1 MFYFTHSFVC
11 KPVDKKIITSY
22 SKINQYEFCS
32 SIKQENIY
40 GTQFHPEKSHV
51 NGLSILKLLKKEI

>member
-1 MFYFTHSFVC
+1 MIFVS
-11 KPVDKKIITSY
+11 KPNNKKIITSY

-40 GTQFHPEKSHV
+40 GTQFHPEKS
-51 NGLSILKLLKKEI
+51 LKHGMSLMKSFVHHC